1 MNLQRLLLILRS
13 RFWIIAFT
21 FLVTVA
27 CTIVI
32 SLLMPKTYTAA
43 TSMVIDFKG
52 GDDPLTGTL
61 LPAQMVPGYMATQL
75 DIIASHKVA
84 LDAVDKLKLDKNPE
98 AREQFENAT
107 DGRGSIRDWLADAL
121 LEDMKIRPS
130 AESSLIELSYASTD
144 PVFSAAVAN
153 AFAQA
158 YIETNLQLKVN
169 PAKQTAI
176 WFGDQLKIL
185 RDNLAASQEKLS
197 AYQQEKGILATDE
210 KFDVEN
216 ARLAELTTQL
226 VTAQAETQ
234 DTLTRQNQ
242 AKGAPLDQAAL
253 ETLPEILANP
263 FIQGLKANLAEQEAK
278 VAELSGQ
285 VGVNHPQYKRAM
297 RELGSMQAKLNRE
310 VTKASKGIENNAQL
324 AQQRENA
331 LVDAIA
337 AQKTKVLGLKQ
348 GNDEISVY
356 LREVENAQK
365 AYDTASQRFSET
377 SMESQLSQTNVSI
390 ISPAIPPIDPSQ
402 PKMML
407 NIILAAV
414 FGGLLGIGLAF
425 MTEMANRYFR
435 SPQDIYD
442 DLSLPV
448 LGVLNK
454 KIAQVK
460 VVQRQPQRLS
470 HTPGNLRPAT

>member
-1 MNLQRLLLILRS
+1 MQKLFLILRS

-21 FLVTVA
+21 FLVTVTV
-27 CTIVI
+27 TIII
-32 SLLMPKTYTAA
+32 SLLMPKTYTAS

-98 AREQFENAT
+98 AREQFEKAT
-107 DGRGSIRDWLADAL
+107 EGRGSIRDWLADAL

-130 AESSLIELSYASTD
+130 AESSLIELSYSSTD

-153 AFAQA
+153 AFTQA
-158 YIETNLQLKVN
+158 YIETNLQLKVD
-169 PAKQTAI
+169 PAKQTAL
-176 WFGDQLKIL
+176 WFSDQLKIL
-185 RDNLAASQEKLS
+185 RDNLAANQEKLS
-197 AYQQEKGILATDE
+197 AYQQEKGILATDG

-216 ARLAELTTQL
+216 ARLTELTTQL
-226 VTAQAETQ
+226 VLAQAQTQ
-234 DTLTRQNQ
+234 DALTRQNQ
-242 AKGAPLDQAAL
+242 AKSAPGDQAAL

-285 VGVNHPQYKRAM
+285 VGSNHPQYKRAM

-331 LVDAIA
+331 LKDAIA
-337 AQKTKVLGLKQ
+337 AQKTKVLGLKH

-365 AYDTASQRFSET
+365 AYDAASQRFSQT

-390 ISPAIPPIDPSQ
+390 ISPAIPPIEPSQ
-402 PKMML
+402 PKLLL
-407 NIILAAV
+407 NVVLAV
-414 FGGLLGIGLAF
+414 FFGGLLGIGLAL

-435 SPQDIYD
+435 SSQDIYD
-442 DLSLPV
+442 DLTLPV

-454 KIAQVK
+454 RLAQVK
-460 VVQRQPQRLS
+460 VVQRQPQRLT
-470 HTPGNLRPAT
+470 HTPGNIRPTI